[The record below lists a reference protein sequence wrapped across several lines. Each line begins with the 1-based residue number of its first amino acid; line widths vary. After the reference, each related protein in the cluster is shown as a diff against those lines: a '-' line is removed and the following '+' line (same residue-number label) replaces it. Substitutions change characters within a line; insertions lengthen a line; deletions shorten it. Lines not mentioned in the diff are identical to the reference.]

1 MKLRFFAALTLVS
14 SLVSA
19 LGCSA
24 GADGTGSPNKPGTGS
39 NGSGATSSLGG
50 SGPSGP
56 LDMGGALSLGGGDPV
71 GGPKDPNDPRDVPVR
86 TKTCDAT
93 GTVCTCLRLGLLGTL
108 ETAATQKDTKPFIDW
123 LNGNSGGSAVVTMVA
138 TKPAIDA
145 TFLANYDILL
155 VANVNTWTFSAE
167 EKAAVETWVKVG
179 GGGIITL
186 TGFASTVAEVAAT
199 SQLVDF
205 AGMGYTGANP
215 AAPPT
220 GDWAVPGD
228 KVTPMPAITYK
239 GGTTDFRNCLNLYSV
254 EIDRQAAITTP
265 IKFTPQTGTLEKLTA
280 SLDQVG
286 GYIGWP
292 VKAPAGATV
301 IATDPVSGKPIAVA
315 YEVDGKGRIFSFGDE
330 WVILA
335 NQWQPSGTFT
345 GSTQMDA
352 NNPCWLPASGTEP
365 AGFASTRTLYQTKQF
380 WYDVI
385 NWVAPPAECNFTIE
399 DPDVVVK

>member
-1 MKLRFFAALTLVS
+1 MKVRFFAGLTLVTC
-14 SLVSA
+14 LASA

-24 GADGTGSPNKPGTGS
+24 GTDGTGSTTKPGGTGATGTGGTGS
-39 NGSGATSSLGG
+39 GG
-50 SGPSGP
+50 PGP
-56 LDMGGALSLGGGDPV
+56 LDMGGSISLGGMDP
-71 GGPKDPNDPRDVPVR
+71 GTGPKDPNDPRDVPTR

-93 GTVCTCLRLGLLGTL
+93 GTVCTCLRLALLGTL
-108 ETAATQKDTKPFIDW
+108 ETAAAQKDTKPFIDW
-123 LNGNSGGSAVVTMVA
+123 LNGNSGGTAVVTRVDV
-138 TKPAIDA
+138 KPTVDA

-155 VANVNTWTFSAE
+155 VANVNTWTFSAD
-167 EKAAVETWVKVG
+167 EKAAVQKWVMEM

-205 AGMGYTGANP
+205 AGMGYTGSNP
-215 AAPPT
+215 TPPPG
-220 GDWAVPGD
+220 GDWAAPGD
-228 KVTPMPAITYK
+228 QVMPLLPIYYK
-239 GGTTDFRNCLNLYSV
+239 GGTEDLRNCMNLWSV
-254 EIDRQAAITTP
+254 VIDHQAALTTP
-265 IKFTPQTGTLEKLTA
+265 IKFVPQTGSLEKLTA

-286 GYIGWP
+286 AYIGWP
-292 VKAPAGATV
+292 VKNPAGSTV
-301 IATDPVSGKPIAVA
+301 VATDPVSGKPIGVA

-345 GSTQMDA
+345 DARMDA
-352 NNPCWLPASGTEP
+352 SNPCWVPASGTEP
-365 AGFASTRTLYQTKQF
+365 SSYHSARTLYQTKQF

-385 NWVAPPAECNFTIE
+385 NWVAPPNQCNFTIE